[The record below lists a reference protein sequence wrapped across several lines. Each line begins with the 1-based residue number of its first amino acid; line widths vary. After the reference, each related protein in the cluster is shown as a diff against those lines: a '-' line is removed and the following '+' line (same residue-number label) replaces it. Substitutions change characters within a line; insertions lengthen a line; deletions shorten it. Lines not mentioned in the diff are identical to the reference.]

1 MINYLIY
8 VFLSTTEVTPTNPDD
23 IYNDNGYDNT
33 YRHLF
38 QQFIYGILGITRVS
52 KATNHTMDN
61 ITNGHVVFALNRL
74 QMLLILHGGA
84 K

>member
-1 MINYLIY
+1 MLNYLIY

-33 YRHLF
+33 YSHLLE
-38 QQFIYGILGITRVS
+38 QFIYCVLGITRVS
-52 KATNHTMDN
+52 KGCNHPMDN
-61 ITNGHVVFALNRL
+61 IPYAHVILALNRL
-74 QMLLILHGGA
+74 QMFLILNGGT